1 MEGSVFE
8 RDEIMR
14 IMFVGDVYM
23 KKGRESFDRFFT
35 EAKKLHRPHL
45 VIVNGENI
53 ADGNGLTTTIYKQY
67 MKKGVHGFTM
77 GNHAFSKRHESSAL
91 DEPNVC
97 RPANYGGD
105 VRGNRFIELRL
116 NDETLLVVNLLGRI
130 FMGDPVENPFTTI
143 DRMLEETDADHVLV
157 DFHAEATSEKYAMA
171 NYLDGRVD
179 ALIGTHTHVPT
190 ADETVFPKG
199 LLYITD
205 VGMTGISHSIIG
217 GKIEQGIRKFLTGVP
232 ERIHPETK
240 GPLQFNAVLL
250 DLEQHTIERI
260 NYHE

>member
-1 MEGSVFE
+1 
-8 RDEIMR
+8 MR

-23 KKGRESFDRFFT
+23 KKGREAFDRFFT

-53 ADGNGLTTTIYKQY
+53 AEGNGLTTSIYKDF

-77 GNHAFSKRHESSAL
+77 GNHAFSKRYEDSAL

-97 RPANYGGD
+97 RPANYGTD
-105 VRGNRFIELRL
+105 VRGNEAIELRL
-116 NDETLLVVNLLGRI
+116 NDETLLLVNLLGRI
-130 FMGDPVENPFTTI
+130 FMGDPVDNPFTTI
-143 DRMLEETDADHVLV
+143 DRILEENEADHVLV

-190 ADETVFPKG
+190 ADESVFPKG
-199 LLYITD
+199 LLYISD
-205 VGMTGISHSIIG
+205 VGMTGVKHSIIG
-217 GKIEQGIRKFLTGVP
+217 GNIEQGIRKFLTGVP
-232 ERIHPETK
+232 ERVYPENK
-240 GPLQFNAVLL
+240 GLLQFNAVLL
-250 DLEQHTIERI
+250 DFGQKTIERI
-260 NYHE
+260 NYQE